1 MVTFL
6 VCSFHVLI
14 RRTAVSTSYIAL
26 RTLANHRSKLPPNW
40 KKNKLKKSK
49 FSVINNMDVAEI
61 EKLLL
66 PLRLAVKEQVS
77 FLLIMKFYCKI
88 YAYRFLK

>member
-77 FLLIMKFYCKI
+77 FFLIMTFYCKI
-88 YAYRFLK
+88 YACRFLK

>member
-26 RTLANHRSKLPPNW
+26 RNLTNHRSKLPPNW
-40 KKNKLKKSK
+40 KKNKLKTRKISLCG
-49 FSVINNMDVAEI
+49 MDVAEI
-61 EKLLL
+61 ERLLL
-66 PLRLAVKEQVS
+66 PLRLAVKEQVHS
-77 FLLIMKFYCKI
+77 YLIATFYCKI
-88 YAYRFLK
+88 YTARFLI